1 MKSVL
6 IGALAMMSL
15 RSVSAQATAT
25 LYGSVRDSSSQPL
38 RATLRVLHGD
48 GVTVADAQGRFR
60 LTVPAS
66 LVTVRL
72 SFPGFRS
79 LDDTVTLA
87 AGDSLER
94 DYRLAPALVLL
105 QPVIVTAAKHSQL
118 LSQVVTSVAL
128 VTDTEVARRAVT
140 TVDEAVDKAPGVQF
154 LNGQVNI
161 RGSSGYVQGLG
172 SRVLMLVDG
181 VPANQGDRGGI
192 NWDLIPLEDVA
203 RVEVVKGA
211 GSALYGSAALG
222 GVVNVITREISTGF
236 HARVRALGGAY
247 ANPPFDIWK
256 FRDYTGAQ
264 EGLDVTASY
273 GTDVARGSYTAG
285 GWHSDGYREQDRRNH
300 WQTAGKAQWLPSPAT
315 RVTTSGSWASD
326 QYQTPLIW
334 CTQGSC
340 ADRGQ
345 AFQPFMIDASGRS
358 AFTRSDKGYLA
369 ATVEHRASER
379 FAWQARGSWGRTH
392 FTDFQRAGD
401 DWGVANRYGVEF
413 RGEGHATGDRVAT
426 VGAEG
431 SFSDVRTNIFTG
443 DTNPSSNVV
452 RTHDQRE
459 FAAYAQGERHLGQV
473 RLAAG
478 ARVDHIDV
486 DGRGLATVLSPRLG
500 AVLPTARA
508 GVWRASA
515 GRGFR
520 APSLAERFVST
531 VVQGIPVV
539 PNPNLRPETAWSV
552 ELGNGATLSSAVRTD
567 AALFWTEAYDLIEPT
582 LASGRIQFRNVTRA
596 RLAGLDL
603 AVTATPPVAGLT
615 TTVSYTF
622 LHARQLAHDSVPE
635 RPLAFRPKHLLTLSA
650 DYQRGAIGVGGDF
663 RYTSRLDRV
672 EIYEP
677 DPRVAGKVLDLRAS
691 AVWGAWT
698 LRAQLANA
706 LNYIYSQV
714 PRTLAPVRTLAAT
727 ITWTY

>member
-1 MKSVL
+1 MRAL
-6 IGALAMMSL
+6 LLAALATVPL
-15 RSVSAQATAT
+15 RAVSAQGTAA
-25 LYGSVRDSSSQPL
+25 LYGSVRDSSGQPL
-38 RATLRVLHGD
+38 RATVRVVNGD
-48 GVTVADAQGRFR
+48 GVGVADAQGRYR
-60 LTVPAS
+60 LSVPGGLVIVRVGLLGFQS
-66 LVTVRL
+66 LV
-72 SFPGFRS
+72 
-79 LDDTVTLA
+79 DTLTLA

-94 DYRLAPALVLL
+94 DYRLVPAVVPLE
-105 QPVIVTAAKHSQL
+105 PVIVTAAKHSQL

-128 VTDTEVARRAVT
+128 VSDTDVARRAVT

-181 VPANQGDRGGI
+181 VPANH
-192 NWDLIPLEDVA
+192 
-203 RVEVVKGA
+203 
-211 GSALYGSAALG
+211 
-222 GVVNVITREISTGF
+222 NVITREIPSGF

-247 ANPPFDIWK
+247 ANPPFDVWR
-256 FRDYTGAQ
+256 FRDYTGAL
-264 EGLDVTASY
+264 EGLDVTTSY
-273 GTDVARGSYTAG
+273 GTAAARGSYTAG

-300 WQTAGKAQWLPSPAT
+300 WQTAAKAQWLPNPDT

-326 QYQTPLIW
+326 QYETPLIW
-334 CTQGSC
+334 CTHGSC
-340 ADRGQ
+340 DDRGQ
-345 AFQPFMIDASGRS
+345 DFQPFMIEASGRG
-358 AFTRSDKGYLA
+358 AFTRSDKGHLA
-369 ATVEHRASER
+369 ATVEHHASER
-379 FAWQARGSWGRTH
+379 FAWQARGSWGRTD
-392 FTDFQRAGD
+392 FTDFQPTGD
-401 DWGVANRYGVEF
+401 DWGVANRYGAEF
-413 RGEGHATGDRVAT
+413 RGEVHPTADRVVT
-426 VGAEG
+426 LGAEG

-443 DTNPSSNVV
+443 DANPTGNVV

-459 FAAYAQGERHLGQV
+459 FAAYAEGERQLGRV

-478 ARVDHIDV
+478 ARIDHLDV
-486 DGRGLATVLSPRLG
+486 DGGSLATVLSPRVG
-500 AVLPTARA
+500 VVLPTARA

-531 VVQGIPVV
+531 LVQSIPVV
-539 PNPNLRPETAWSV
+539 PNPDLDPETAWSF
-552 ELGNGATLSSAVRTD
+552 ELGNAATLSSAVRTD

-582 LASGRIQFRNVTRA
+582 VDSGRIQFRNVTHA

-615 TTVSYTF
+615 TTLSYTF
-622 LHARQLAHDSVPE
+622 LHARALAHDSVPE
-635 RPLAFRPKHLLTLSA
+635 RPLAFRPRHLLTLGA
-650 DYQRGAIGVGGDF
+650 DYQRGEIGVGGDF

-672 EIYEP
+672 EIYET
-677 DPRVAGKVLDLRAS
+677 DPRVAEKVLDLRVS

-714 PRTLAPVRTLAAT
+714 PRTLAPVRTFAAT